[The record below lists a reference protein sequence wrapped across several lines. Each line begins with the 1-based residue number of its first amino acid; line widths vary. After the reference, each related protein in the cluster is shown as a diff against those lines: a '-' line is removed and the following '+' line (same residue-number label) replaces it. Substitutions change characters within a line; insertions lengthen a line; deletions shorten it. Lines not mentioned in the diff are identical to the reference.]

1 MIRFIHAADIHLDSL
16 MKGIRSESAG
26 IDPAAFR
33 LSTRH
38 ALRNL
43 VDWAIR
49 EKVDFVTLGG
59 DNFDG
64 DWKDFTTGLYFNSEM
79 ARLTESGIP
88 VVSISG
94 NHDAASQIS
103 RSLNWPNRF
112 RKLDDHS
119 PEVYEPVEG
128 VRVIGQGFRT
138 KAVTENLAARYPAND
153 SATGIMIGLL
163 HTSLAGV
170 PRDGHDNYA
179 PCELADLRSKRYHFW
194 GLGHIHKSSWME
206 GPGDM
211 PILYPGN
218 LQGRHI
224 RETGPKG
231 AWLIALNDDGSK
243 FEQRFE
249 ALDTT
254 RWELVIVDVT
264 GVSNIDDC
272 WAAVGDAISTAA
284 QDLSNRFLAAR
295 IRFVG
300 HSQVHQ
306 SLRKL
311 LERAD
316 EALLACCRNEAA
328 RTCPG
333 RVWIEAV
340 ELNSTAPASSR
351 MSADSMLELRT
362 FIDDRAKSDEWIADF
377 LAKDEI
383 QKLRKQFDYFEND
396 SERGELIDILNPDAI
411 RDVIEEI
418 PEILES
424 RLDIATSA
432 EVED

>member
-88 VVSISG
+88 VISISG

-112 RKLDDHS
+112 RKLDDHA
-119 PEVYEPVEG
+119 PEVFEPVDG

-138 KAVTENLAARYPAND
+138 KAVTENLAARYPVND
-153 SATGIMIGLL
+153 SASGITIGLL

-170 PRDGHDNYA
+170 PRECHDNYA
-179 PCELADLRSKRYHFW
+179 PCEMADLRSRRYHFW

-206 GPGDM
+206 ESGDA
-211 PILYPGN
+211 PVLYPGN

-243 FEQRFE
+243 FEHRFE
-249 ALDTT
+249 PLDTT
-254 RWELVIVDVT
+254 RWELLTVDVT
-264 GVSNIDDC
+264 GLANEDDC

-284 QDLSNRFLAAR
+284 QDLTNRFLAAR

-300 HSQVHQ
+300 QSQVHH

-333 RVWIEAV
+333 RVWIEAI
-340 ELNSTAPASSR
+340 ELKSSAPVSAR
-351 MSADSMLELRT
+351 MSADSMMELRT
-362 FIDDRAKSDEWIADF
+362 FIESRAKTEEWIADF

-383 QKLRKQFDYFEND
+383 QKLRKQFDFFEYD
-396 SERGELIDILNPDAI
+396 HERLELHDFLNPDTI
-411 RDVIEEI
+411 REVMEEV

-424 RLDIATSA
+424 RLDIARSS
-432 EVED
+432 EIED

>member
-43 VDWAIR
+43 VDWAIA

-94 NHDAASQIS
+94 NHDAASQLS
-103 RSLNWPNRF
+103 RSLSWPKGF

-119 PEVYEPVEG
+119 PEIFEPVEG

-138 KAVTENLAARYPAND
+138 KAVTENLVARYPMND
-153 SATGIMIGLL
+153 STSGITIGLL

-170 PRDGHDNYA
+170 PRDGHDNYS
-179 PCELADLRSKRYHFW
+179 PCEMADLRSKRYHFW
-194 GLGHIHKSSWME
+194 GLGHIHKSCWME
-206 GPGDM
+206 AAGDI
-211 PILYPGN
+211 PVLYPGN

-243 FEQRFE
+243 FEHRFE

-254 RWELVIVDVT
+254 RWELLTVDVT
-264 GVSNIDDC
+264 GLANEDDC
-272 WAAVGDAISTAA
+272 LAAVGDTISTAA

-300 HSQVHQ
+300 HSPVHH

-316 EALLACCRNEAA
+316 EALLAFCRNEAA
-328 RTCPG
+328 RTSPG

-340 ELNSTAPASSR
+340 ELKSTAPATAR
-351 MSADSMLELRT
+351 MSADSMIELRT
-362 FIDDRAKSDEWIADF
+362 FIEDRAQTDEWIGDF
-377 LAKDEI
+377 LSKDEL
-383 QKLRKQFDYFEND
+383 QKIRKQFDFFEND
-396 SERGELIDILNPDAI
+396 DERNELIDILKPEAI
-411 RDVIEEI
+411 RELLADI

-424 RLDIATSA
+424 RLDIATSS

>member
-1 MIRFIHAADIHLDSL
+1 
-16 MKGIRSESAG
+16 MKGVRSESAG

-103 RSLNWPNRF
+103 RSLSWPKRF
-112 RKLDDHS
+112 RKLDDHA
-119 PEVYEPVEG
+119 PEVFEPVDG

-138 KAVTENLAARYPAND
+138 KAVMENLAARYPAND
-153 SATGIMIGLL
+153 SVSGIVIGLL

-179 PCELADLRSKRYHFW
+179 PCELADLRCKRYHFW

-206 GPGDM
+206 SSGDA
-211 PILYPGN
+211 PVLYPGN

-224 RETGPKG
+224 REAGPKG
-231 AWLIALNDDGSK
+231 AWLIELNDDGSK
-243 FEQRFE
+243 IAHRFE
-249 ALDTT
+249 SLDTT
-254 RWELVIVDVT
+254 RWELLTLDVT
-264 GVSNIDDC
+264 GLANEDDC
-272 WAAVGDAISTAA
+272 WSAVGDAIVTTA
-284 QDLSNRFLAAR
+284 QDLPDRFLAAR

-300 HSQVHQ
+300 QSQVHH

-311 LERAD
+311 LERSD

-340 ELNSTAPASSR
+340 ELKSSAPASAR
-351 MSADSMLELRT
+351 FTADSMMELHG
-362 FIDDRAKSDEWIADF
+362 FIEERAKSDEWISEF

-383 QKLRKQFDYFEND
+383 LKLRKQFDFFDND
-396 SERGELIDILNPDAI
+396 DERGELYDCLNPATIREAI
-411 RDVIEEI
+411 TEI

-424 RLDIATSA
+424 RLGLASSS
-432 EVED
+432 EEED

>member
-16 MKGIRSESAG
+16 MKGIRSEYAG

-38 ALRNL
+38 ALSNL
-43 VDWAIR
+43 VDWAIA

-64 DWKDFTTGLYFNSEM
+64 DWKDFTTGLYFNSAM

-94 NHDAASQIS
+94 NHDAASQLS
-103 RSLNWPNRF
+103 RSLNWPKRF
-112 RKLDDHS
+112 RNLDDHA
-119 PEVYEPVEG
+119 PEIFEPIDG
-128 VRVIGQGFRT
+128 VRVIGQGFRS
-138 KAVTENLAARYPAND
+138 KAVTENLAARYPVND
-153 SATGIMIGLL
+153 STSGITIGLL

-170 PRDGHDNYA
+170 ARDGHDNYA

-206 GPGDM
+206 EAGDA
-211 PILYPGN
+211 PVLYPGN

-231 AWLIALNDDGSK
+231 AWFIALNDDGSK
-243 FEQRFE
+243 LEHRFE
-249 ALDTT
+249 PLDTT
-254 RWELVIVDVT
+254 RWELLTIDVT
-264 GVSNIDDC
+264 GLTNEDEC
-272 WAAVGDAISTAA
+272 WAAVGDAISIAA

-295 IRFVG
+295 VRFVG
-300 HSQVHQ
+300 HSHVHH
-306 SLRKL
+306 SLRRL

-340 ELNSTAPASSR
+340 ELKSSSPASAR
-351 MSADSMLELRT
+351 MSADSMIELRT
-362 FIDDRAKSDEWIADF
+362 FIEDRATSDEWIADF

-383 QKLRKQFDYFEND
+383 QKLRKQFDFFENND
-396 SERGELIDILNPDAI
+396 ERGELIDLLDPDEI
-411 RDVIEEI
+411 RDVISDI

-424 RLDIATSA
+424 KLDIATTSQT
-432 EVED
+432 ED